1 VPHIDWKHLP
11 KAVRKHLED
20 RLKDPERSITED
32 DMIRLTNWIR
42 TNPEVPNGEWCKDF
56 GSFKLAG
63 EGAIPKTFL
72 AKDQPCKGK
81 QI

>member
-1 VPHIDWKHLP
+1 
-11 KAVRKHLED
+11 
-20 RLKDPERSITED
+20 
-32 DMIRLTNWIR
+32 MIRLTNWIR

-63 EGAIPKTFL
+63 EGAIQKTFL